1 MTGRR
6 FWLAAGAAWDLVR
19 FFLVL
24 SLLVVVVRGAGGG
37 GRNAMPWLLL
47 ASTGNLLVPVGVLVY
62 LLFPG
67 SSAGL
72 LGLLRLGKAL
82 ELAAFVL
89 LAASGRLLADARLQ
103 AVTLGK
109 RELPVWLAAGIFA
122 VLDAVF
128 LVILLREKAASAAPA
143 SAARG
148 LQEMGEPR

>member
-6 FWLAAGAAWDLVR
+6 FWLAAGAAWDLAR

-24 SLLVVVVRGAGGG
+24 SLLVVVVRGAGG

-89 LAASGRLLADARLQ
+89 LATSGRLLADARLE

-109 RELPVWLAAGIFA
+109 REVPVWLAAGIFA

-128 LVILLREKAASAAPA
+128 LVILLREKAAAAAPA
-143 SAARG
+143 RAARG